1 MSRASPELNTLTTGV
16 AGLLTGALGAGD
28 RDPLKLAAAVLLTIP
43 VAVMFYV
50 FQKRIISGWLEGAV
64 RSSPTW
70 VLVRGAG

>member
-50 FQKRIISGWLEGAV
+50 F
-64 RSSPTW
+64 
-70 VLVRGAG
+70 